1 MYIWHIAN
9 IWSKKEEEDRKGKNF
24 KNKIGLIFCSILDL
38 DDLINQTREQQTA
51 TLQEVEWRGRKL
63 PVKQEKIRIFLLR
76 EQEFNETEVQGKTF
90 QDQISA
96 YEGLLMDCKD
106 ALQTLRDDL
115 IEDPTFRNRQQAS
128 EGPVAPVHF
137 LYTYLTFMK

>member
-1 MYIWHIAN
+1 MLFTQYFI
-9 IWSKKEEEDRKGKNF
+9 R
-24 KNKIGLIFCSILDL
+24 LIF
-38 DDLINQTREQQTA
+38 
-51 TLQEVEWRGRKL
+51 TLKFE
-63 PVKQEKIRIFLLR
+63 RIQKMTKSYYFL
-76 EQEFNETEVQGKTF
+76 
-90 QDQISA
+90 QDQLSA
-96 YEGLLMDCKD
+96 YESLLMDCKD